1 MKLLCTM
8 TDEEFEQIKT
18 HIQCREWH
26 NPIQDEYIFYDA
38 TEQFQITL
46 ALFSI
51 TTYTNGE

>member
-8 TDEEFEQIKT
+8 TNEEFLKIEPYIK
-18 HIQCREWH
+18 CREWS

-38 TEQFQITL
+38 TDEFQIIL

>member
-8 TDEEFEQIKT
+8 SDEEFEQIKS
-18 HIQCREWH
+18 HIACREWH
-26 NPIQDEYIFYDA
+26 NPMADEYIFYDA
-38 TEQFQITL
+38 TEQFQIIL

>member
-1 MKLLCTM
+1 MKLLCSM
-8 TDEEFEQIKT
+8 SDEEFDKIKNY
-18 HIQCREWH
+18 IDCREWS
-26 NPIQDEYIFYDA
+26 NPMQDEYIFYDA

>member
-1 MKLLCTM
+1 MS
-8 TDEEFEQIKT
+8 DEEFDKIKNY
-18 HIQCREWH
+18 IDCREWS
-26 NPIQDEYIFYDA
+26 NPMQDEYIFYDA